1 MKIFFLCQRVP
12 FPPDRGDKITTYHEL
27 THLNRHHEVHVFC
40 LADGQEDLANVAGAR
55 EHAASVTAVLASPR
69 ETKLRALRGLLT
81 GEPLSVV
88 GYRFG
93 ALQAAV
99 DRAMRE
105 IQPDL
110 VWVFSA
116 NMAQY
121 VVHHAVPRVIQFA
134 DLDSL
139 KWSQY
144 ADKAHGVMRWVYA
157 REHRTLL
164 AHERALAAGA
174 ARSVVCTENERRD
187 FRQQIPGAPVEI
199 LANGVD
205 LAYFSPSGHAKV
217 PRQMV
222 FTGVMDYLPNVDAV
236 TWFAHE
242 VLPLVRRAVPQASF
256 VICGSRPNAEVQAL
270 AALPGVSVTGRV
282 PDVRPFVESSE
293 VFVGPLRIARGVQN
307 KVLEALA
314 LRVPCVTT
322 RKVLAGTELAEGE
335 GILAADDAQGFADH
349 VVRLLQDAV
358 LREQQAQRGREAVS
372 RRYDWNAQFA
382 VLDDVIARA
391 LGAAGPMR

>member
-12 FPPDRGDKITTYHEL
+12 FPPDRGDKITTHHEL
-27 THLNRHHEVHVFC
+27 AHLNRHHEVHVFC
-40 LADGQEDLANVAGAR
+40 LADGEEDLQNVAGAR
-55 EHAASVTAVLASPR
+55 EHAASVTAVLATPR
-69 ETKLRALRGLLT
+69 ATRMRALRGLLR
-81 GEPLSVV
+81 GEPLSVA

-93 ALQAAV
+93 QLQVAV
-99 DRAMRE
+99 DRAMEQIR
-105 IQPDL
+105 PDL

-121 VVHHAVPRVIQFA
+121 VLHHTVPRVIQFA

-144 ADKAHGVMRWVYA
+144 AESASGLKRWVYA

-164 AHERALAAGA
+164 AHERDLARGA

-187 FRQQIPGAPVEI
+187 FQQQIPGVPVDI

-205 LAYFSPSGHAKV
+205 LDYFSPSGCNKV
-217 PRQMV
+217 PGRMV

-236 TWFAHE
+236 VWFVNE
-242 VLPLVRRAVPQASF
+242 VMPLVRRQVPSASF
-256 VICGSRPNAEVQAL
+256 VICGSRPSAQVQAL
-270 AALPGVSVTGRV
+270 AAVPGVTVTGRV
-282 PDVRPFVESSE
+282 PDVRPYVESSE
-293 VFVGPLRIARGVQN
+293 VFVGSLRIARGVQN

-322 RKVLAGTELAEGE
+322 RKVLAGTVVPEGQ
-335 GILAADDAQGFADH
+335 GILAADAAAGFAAH
-349 VVRLLQDAV
+349 VVRLLQDDV
-358 LREQQAQRGREAVS
+358 LREDQARQGRQAVENL
-372 RRYDWNAQFA
+372 YDWKAQFA
-382 VLDDVIARA
+382 VLDTVIADVM
-391 LGAAGPMR
+391 AARPT